1 MVKNRIRELREE
13 NNLTLKGLSNKLKSE
28 GYSLSASS
36 LIKYERGERNPS
48 LETWQKLS
56 DFFNVPVAY
65 LQGQGLS
72 VTQAKDKI
80 INILHDGYFT
90 GQLDQVVN
98 GYLKTTQVN
107 TTPFDFY
114 PEDEDGYEM
123 KASIKNFWMQHFNYI
138 FSSPAITDVVVN
150 FKLYDEDEIIERLKN
165 VIEDETLKQLPN
177 NSPIK
182 IFDKKYS
189 KRLLKADLNLNS
201 AIRFGDK
208 DDIKEAIVSYENIL
222 EDLKHDF
229 LL

>member
-1 MVKNRIRELREE
+1 MNRIRECRKKKK
-13 NNLTLKGLSNKLKSE
+13 LTLKQLSEELAKNNFKI
-28 GYSLSASS
+28 SADA
-36 LIKYERGERNPS
+36 LGKYERGDREPK

-98 GYLKTTQVN
+98 SYLKTIQVN
-107 TTPFDFY
+107 TIPFDFY

-123 KASIKNFWMQHFNYI
+123 TASVKKFWLQNFNYI
-138 FSSPAITDVVVN
+138 FSSPVITDIVVN
-150 FKLYDEDEIIERLKN
+150 FKLYDGNEIIERLKN
-165 VIEDETLKQLPN
+165 VIEDETLKRLPN

-182 IFDKKYS
+182 IFNKKYS

-201 AIRFGDK
+201 AIRFGGK
-208 DDIKEAIVSYENIL
+208 GHIKEAIASYENIL

>member
-98 GYLKTTQVN
+98 SYLKTIQVN
-107 TTPFDFY
+107 TIPFDFY

-123 KASIKNFWMQHFNYI
+123 TASVKKFWLQHFNYI
-138 FSSPAITDVVVN
+138 FSSPVITDIVVN
-150 FKLYDEDEIIERLKN
+150 FKLYDGNEIIERLKN

-182 IFDKKYS
+182 IFNKKYS

-201 AIRFGDK
+201 AIRFGGK
-208 DDIKEAIVSYENIL
+208 GDIKEAIASYENIL